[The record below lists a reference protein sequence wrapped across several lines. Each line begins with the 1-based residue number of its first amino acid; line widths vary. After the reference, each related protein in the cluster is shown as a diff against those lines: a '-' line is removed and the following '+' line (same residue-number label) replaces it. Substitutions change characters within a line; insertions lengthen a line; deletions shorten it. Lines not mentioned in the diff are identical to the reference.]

1 MVTGLP
7 HHPCSRAAAR
17 SSRVTRGGVPSLF
30 LTGLVLLGTAGCA
43 TKQEWETWA
52 AHPAHFA
59 SGDHLVFSVRNTEGT
74 PPRVTREDLA
84 AAREQGWWGRP
95 VTISQAEILER

>member
-1 MVTGLP
+1 MG
-7 HHPCSRAAAR
+7 S
-17 SSRVTRGGVPSLF
+17 GWKLF

-59 SGDHLVFSVRNTEGT
+59 SEGT

>member
-1 MVTGLP
+1 MAMG
-7 HHPCSRAAAR
+7 S
-17 SSRVTRGGVPSLF
+17 GWKLF